1 MPAPPVD
8 PLVSRRPLLTVSESR
23 LRLPE
28 PATSKIRK
36 VGVPEAEER
45 AIVAPLPAM
54 VTVPV
59 ITGSPVPPPPSV
71 ELLAAVSVYVHP
83 LASVTLPPPETAA
96 TALISADV
104 EQAMGAAAAV
114 SGVAM
119 RVADSAT

>member
-8 PLVSRRPLLTVSESR
+8 PVLFRRPLLTVNESR

-36 VGVPEAEER
+36 VGVPA
-45 AIVAPLPAM
+45 AVDLVIVAPLPAM

-71 ELLAAVSVYVHP
+71 ELSAAV
-83 LASVTLPPPETAA
+83 
-96 TALISADV
+96 
-104 EQAMGAAAAV
+104 
-114 SGVAM
+114 
-119 RVADSAT
+119 RV